1 MKNLILIF
9 TLLLFISCKSDKNE
23 VTIIQNLGEAFGT
36 TYNIQY
42 ESKNDYHNE
51 LKKVFGFINQS
62 LSTYLPDSDISRIN
76 RGDTTVVVDHYFR
89 EVFNSS
95 REVWKA
101 TNGYFDP
108 TVGPL
113 VNAYGFGPSG
123 RLNGIDSTQIDSI
136 RQFVGFDKLTL
147 TPDLRLI
154 KQDPR
159 IFIDFNAIAKGYAI
173 DVLGRVLDRNNV
185 ENYLIELGGELL
197 SKGKNTKTGNPW
209 IVAIDD
215 PTQTEERTLIK
226 KLKLQD
232 KALASSGN
240 FRKTRIDPETG
251 AKYVHTI
258 DPKSGWP
265 KKSNVLSTSVIAE
278 NCMLADAYATVFM
291 VMELDESKAFI
302 AENNFLEAYIIYLDE
317 NESLQEWM
325 SPGFKALVVE

>member
-1 MKNLILIF
+1 
-9 TLLLFISCKSDKNE
+9 LLFISCKSDKNE

-76 RGDTTVVVDHYFR
+76 RGDTAVVVDHYFR

-154 KQDPR
+154 
-159 IFIDFNAIAKGYAI
+159 
-173 DVLGRVLDRNNV
+173 
-185 ENYLIELGGELL
+185 
-197 SKGKNTKTGNPW
+197 
-209 IVAIDD
+209 
-215 PTQTEERTLIK
+215 
-226 KLKLQD
+226 
-232 KALASSGN
+232 
-240 FRKTRIDPETG
+240 
-251 AKYVHTI
+251 
-258 DPKSGWP
+258 
-265 KKSNVLSTSVIAE
+265 
-278 NCMLADAYATVFM
+278 
-291 VMELDESKAFI
+291 
-302 AENNFLEAYIIYLDE
+302 
-317 NESLQEWM
+317 
-325 SPGFKALVVE
+325 